1 MTRPGRL
8 LVATLLCSAGCA
20 RGLPPLPL
28 PQVAPIT
35 SPRPQVR
42 QLPWREV
49 QHLPLYVGTQVCAG
63 GDVMLGS
70 NLDTAWALAAQRL
83 TGSATLLPDPDSLL
97 APLAPLVAEA
107 DLLLLNVEGA
117 IGDGP
122 FPGKCRPGSTRCY
135 QFRQNPTVAAAL
147 RRLLPG
153 GAVVGNVANNHARD
167 AGAAGFEETVTHLA
181 AAGVAVTGADT
192 LATAV
197 PVASGD
203 TVGVLG
209 FSTFTGGPDARDL
222 EAVRRHVARAA
233 ARYGRVVVS
242 VHMAAEGVG
251 AQRTRDVIEM
261 FLGENR
267 GNPVAFARAAVE
279 AGAAIVV
286 GHGPHVLRAI
296 EWRGDALVVYSLG
309 NLVTYGPF
317 SRVEPLNRGAVVC
330 ALLDRRGRVVDG
342 VVQST
347 MQVRPGVA
355 FPDVTGRAAGL
366 IDSLSALDFPT
377 TGVRL
382 LDGRILRR

>member
-1 MTRPGRL
+1 MRPVRL
-8 LVATLLCSAGCA
+8 LAVALLLSAGCA
-20 RGLPPLPL
+20 PGLPPLPL
-28 PQVAPIT
+28 PRVAAIR
-35 SPRPQVR
+35 SPRPQIR

-49 QHLPLYVGTQVCAG
+49 EHLPLYVGTEVCAG

-70 NLDTAWALAAQRL
+70 NLDTAWALVAQRL

-107 DLLLLNVEGA
+107 DIVLLNVEGA
-117 IGDGP
+117 IGDGVS
-122 FPGKCRPGSTRCY
+122 PGKCRPGSTRCY
-135 QFRQNPTVAAAL
+135 QFRQNSAVAAAL
-147 RRLLPG
+147 RRLLPV

-167 AGAAGFEETVTHLA
+167 AGAAGFEETVAHLA
-181 AAGVAVTGADT
+181 TAGVAVTGADT
-192 LATAV
+192 LARAL
-197 PVASGD
+197 PLPSGD

-222 EAVRRHVARAA
+222 EAVRRHVARAV

-251 AQRTRDVIEM
+251 AQRTRDATEV

-267 GNPVAFARAAVE
+267 GNPVAFARAAVD
-279 AGAAIVV
+279 AGAAIVF

-296 EWRGDALVVYSLG
+296 EWQGEALVVYSLG

-342 VVQST
+342 VVHST
-347 MQVRPGVA
+347 IQVRPGVA
-355 FPDVTGRAAGL
+355 FPDVTGRAATL

-377 TGVRL
+377 TGARL